1 LETYSQRSGNPGL
14 EFQIENI
21 FTSPILLITLAAL
34 PLDWTQRW
42 AGLWITVGLIK
53 AII

>member
-1 LETYSQRSGNPGL
+1 MDGAWRLDGMKRRL
-14 EFQIENI
+14 NI